1 MNQTLDGVPEE
12 GADALARRLL
22 DSTGDEPNLRPGAQR
37 RADEHLVGTSG
48 PGLLDTEVEELLS
61 GQREM
66 GGVGPEEQLAV
77 GGARVGEDQRLDLPH
92 SQRRDR
98 GGEAV
103 GGLVVLAALLGEL
116 LEQLEGVGGEGVTE
130 DAQDLLGDD
139 AL

>member
-12 GADALARRLL
+12 GADALARCLL
-22 DSTGDEPNLRPGAQR
+22 DSTGDESNLRPCAQR

-66 GGVGPEEQLAV
+66 GGLGPEEQLAV
-77 GGARVGEDQRLDLPH
+77 SVACVGEDECADLPH
-92 SQRRDR
+92 PQRRDR
-98 GGEAV
+98 GREAL

-116 LEQLEGVGGEGVTE
+116 LEQLDGVGGEGVTE

-139 AL
+139 TL